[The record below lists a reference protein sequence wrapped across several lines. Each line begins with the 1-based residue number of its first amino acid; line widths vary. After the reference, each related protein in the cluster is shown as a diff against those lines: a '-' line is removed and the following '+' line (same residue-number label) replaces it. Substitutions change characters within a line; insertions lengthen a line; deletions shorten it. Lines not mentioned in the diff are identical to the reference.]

1 MITANVIAEIDKVIK
16 DVWLQEICNDYANG
30 FLLKEA
36 SLQCSFYH
44 HLQNRLGGLM
54 KENNLYLYP
63 EFYFDQ
69 LYYFADLAIVQM
81 DMGIEAEYIGKRM
94 TDVAAVIE
102 LKYDGGTAKS
112 TGDYIKTDVAKLK
125 NYIKNME
132 IPVIF
137 LTARDSEEDIV
148 NALDM
153 GASDYLTKPF
163 RTGELIARI
172 NKILN
177 KKTISVKN
185 ITYDLNKM
193 SVYKDNKIINLTTL
207 ELKILGLLFTNIN
220 KVVTRDKIID
230 SIWEWTGNDVNDN
243 TVTVYMKRIREKL
256 DSDIIITLKG
266 MGYRIDEK

>member
-1 MITANVIAEIDKVIK
+1 MKILLVEDNLNIRESLEYSFKVKNINLISKSNIK
-16 DVWLQEICNDYANG
+16 DTLFFLEDNKVDLIILDVTLPDGNG
-30 FLLKEA
+30 FD
-36 SLQCSFYH
+36 
-44 HLQNRLGGLM
+44 
-54 KENNLYLYP
+54 LY
-63 EFYFDQ
+63 
-69 LYYFADLAIVQM
+69 
-81 DMGIEAEYIGKRM
+81 
-94 TDVAAVIE
+94 
-102 LKYDGGTAKS
+102 
-112 TGDYIKTDVAKLK
+112 K

-153 GASDYLTKPF
+153 GASNYLTKPF

>member
-1 MITANVIAEIDKVIK
+1 MKILLVEDNLNIRESLEYSFKVKNINLVSKSNIK
-16 DVWLQEICNDYANG
+16 DTLDYLENNKVDLIILDVTLPDGNG
-30 FLLKEA
+30 FD
-36 SLQCSFYH
+36 
-44 HLQNRLGGLM
+44 
-54 KENNLYLYP
+54 LY
-63 EFYFDQ
+63 
-69 LYYFADLAIVQM
+69 
-81 DMGIEAEYIGKRM
+81 
-94 TDVAAVIE
+94 
-102 LKYDGGTAKS
+102 
-112 TGDYIKTDVAKLK
+112 K
-125 NYIKNME
+125 NQIKNME

-177 KKTISVKN
+177 KKTINVKN
-185 ITYDLNKM
+185 ITYDWNKM
-193 SVYKDNKIINLTTL
+193 CVYKDDKVINLTTL
-207 ELKILGLLFTNIN
+207 ELKILGLLFSNIN

-266 MGYRIDEK
+266 IGYRIDEE

>member
-1 MITANVIAEIDKVIK
+1 MKILLVEDNLNIRESLEYSFKVKNINLVSKSNIK
-16 DVWLQEICNDYANG
+16 DTLDYLENNKVDLIILDVTLPDGNG
-30 FLLKEA
+30 FD
-36 SLQCSFYH
+36 
-44 HLQNRLGGLM
+44 
-54 KENNLYLYP
+54 LY
-63 EFYFDQ
+63 
-69 LYYFADLAIVQM
+69 
-81 DMGIEAEYIGKRM
+81 
-94 TDVAAVIE
+94 
-102 LKYDGGTAKS
+102 
-112 TGDYIKTDVAKLK
+112 K
-125 NYIKNME
+125 NQIKNME

-172 NKILN
+172 SKILN
-177 KKTISVKN
+177 KKTINVKN

-193 SVYKDNKIINLTTL
+193 CVYKDDNVVNLTTL
-207 ELKILGLLFTNIN
+207 ELKILGLLFSNIN

-266 MGYRIDEK
+266 IGYRIDEE

>member
-1 MITANVIAEIDKVIK
+1 MKILLVEDNLNIRESLEYSFKVKNINLISKSNIK
-16 DVWLQEICNDYANG
+16 DTLFFLEDNKVDLIILDVTLPDGNG
-30 FLLKEA
+30 FD
-36 SLQCSFYH
+36 
-44 HLQNRLGGLM
+44 
-54 KENNLYLYP
+54 LY
-63 EFYFDQ
+63 
-69 LYYFADLAIVQM
+69 
-81 DMGIEAEYIGKRM
+81 
-94 TDVAAVIE
+94 
-102 LKYDGGTAKS
+102 
-112 TGDYIKTDVAKLK
+112 K

-137 LTARDSEEDIV
+137 LTARDSEEEIV

>member
-1 MITANVIAEIDKVIK
+1 MKILLVEDNLNIRESLEYSFKVKNINLVSKSNIK
-16 DVWLQEICNDYANG
+16 DTLDYLENNKVNLIILDVTLPDGNG
-30 FLLKEA
+30 FD
-36 SLQCSFYH
+36 
-44 HLQNRLGGLM
+44 
-54 KENNLYLYP
+54 LY
-63 EFYFDQ
+63 
-69 LYYFADLAIVQM
+69 
-81 DMGIEAEYIGKRM
+81 
-94 TDVAAVIE
+94 
-102 LKYDGGTAKS
+102 
-112 TGDYIKTDVAKLK
+112 K
-125 NYIKNME
+125 NQIKNME

-177 KKTISVKN
+177 KKTINVKN

-193 SVYKDNKIINLTTL
+193 CVYKDDNVVNLTTL
-207 ELKILGLLFTNIN
+207 ELKILGLLFSNIN

-266 MGYRIDEK
+266 IGYRIDEE

>member
-1 MITANVIAEIDKVIK
+1 MKILLVEDNLNIRKSLEYSFKVKNINLVSKSNIK
-16 DVWLQEICNDYANG
+16 DTLDYLENNKVDLIILDVTLPDGNG
-30 FLLKEA
+30 FD
-36 SLQCSFYH
+36 
-44 HLQNRLGGLM
+44 
-54 KENNLYLYP
+54 LY
-63 EFYFDQ
+63 
-69 LYYFADLAIVQM
+69 
-81 DMGIEAEYIGKRM
+81 
-94 TDVAAVIE
+94 
-102 LKYDGGTAKS
+102 
-112 TGDYIKTDVAKLK
+112 K
-125 NYIKNME
+125 NQIKNME

-177 KKTISVKN
+177 KKTICIKN

-193 SVYKDNKIINLTTL
+193 CVYKDDKVINLTTL
-207 ELKILGLLFTNIN
+207 ELKILGLLFSNIN

-266 MGYRIDEK
+266 IGYRIDEE

>member
-1 MITANVIAEIDKVIK
+1 
-16 DVWLQEICNDYANG
+16 
-30 FLLKEA
+30 
-36 SLQCSFYH
+36 
-44 HLQNRLGGLM
+44 
-54 KENNLYLYP
+54 
-63 EFYFDQ
+63 
-69 LYYFADLAIVQM
+69 
-81 DMGIEAEYIGKRM
+81 
-94 TDVAAVIE
+94 
-102 LKYDGGTAKS
+102 
-112 TGDYIKTDVAKLK
+112 
-125 NYIKNME
+125 ME

>member
-1 MITANVIAEIDKVIK
+1 MKILLVEDNLNIRESLEYSFKVKNINLVSKSNIK
-16 DVWLQEICNDYANG
+16 DTLDYLENNKVDLIILDVTLPDGNG
-30 FLLKEA
+30 FD
-36 SLQCSFYH
+36 
-44 HLQNRLGGLM
+44 
-54 KENNLYLYP
+54 LY
-63 EFYFDQ
+63 
-69 LYYFADLAIVQM
+69 
-81 DMGIEAEYIGKRM
+81 
-94 TDVAAVIE
+94 
-102 LKYDGGTAKS
+102 
-112 TGDYIKTDVAKLK
+112 K
-125 NYIKNME
+125 NQIKNME

-177 KKTISVKN
+177 KKTINVKN

-193 SVYKDNKIINLTTL
+193 CVYKDDNVVNLTTL
-207 ELKILGLLFTNIN
+207 ELKILGLLFSNIN

-256 DSDIIITLKG
+256 NSDIIVTIKG
-266 MGYRIDEK
+266 IGYRIDEE

>member
-1 MITANVIAEIDKVIK
+1 MKILLVEDNLNIRESLEYSFKVKNINLISKSNIK
-16 DVWLQEICNDYANG
+16 DTLSFLEDNKVDLIILDVTLPDGNG
-30 FLLKEA
+30 FD
-36 SLQCSFYH
+36 
-44 HLQNRLGGLM
+44 
-54 KENNLYLYP
+54 LY
-63 EFYFDQ
+63 
-69 LYYFADLAIVQM
+69 
-81 DMGIEAEYIGKRM
+81 
-94 TDVAAVIE
+94 
-102 LKYDGGTAKS
+102 
-112 TGDYIKTDVAKLK
+112 K
-125 NYIKNME
+125 NYIKNMG
-132 IPVIF
+132 IHVIF

-193 SVYKDNKIINLTTL
+193 SVYKDDKIINLTTL

-266 MGYRIDEK
+266 MGYRIDEE

>member
-1 MITANVIAEIDKVIK
+1 MKILLVEDNLNIRESLEYSFKVKNINLVSKSNIK
-16 DVWLQEICNDYANG
+16 DTLDYLENNKVDLIILDVTLPDGNG
-30 FLLKEA
+30 FD
-36 SLQCSFYH
+36 
-44 HLQNRLGGLM
+44 
-54 KENNLYLYP
+54 LY
-63 EFYFDQ
+63 
-69 LYYFADLAIVQM
+69 
-81 DMGIEAEYIGKRM
+81 
-94 TDVAAVIE
+94 
-102 LKYDGGTAKS
+102 
-112 TGDYIKTDVAKLK
+112 K
-125 NYIKNME
+125 NQIKNMG

-177 KKTISVKN
+177 KKTICIKN

-193 SVYKDNKIINLTTL
+193 CVYKDDKVINLTTL
-207 ELKILGLLFTNIN
+207 ELKILGLLFSNIN

-243 TVTVYMKRIREKL
+243 TVTVYMKRIRGKL

-266 MGYRIDEK
+266 IGYRIDEE

>member
-1 MITANVIAEIDKVIK
+1 MKILLVEDNLNIRESLEYSFKVKNINLVSKSNIK
-16 DVWLQEICNDYANG
+16 DTLDYLENNKVDLIILDVTLPDGNG
-30 FLLKEA
+30 FD
-36 SLQCSFYH
+36 
-44 HLQNRLGGLM
+44 
-54 KENNLYLYP
+54 LY
-63 EFYFDQ
+63 
-69 LYYFADLAIVQM
+69 
-81 DMGIEAEYIGKRM
+81 
-94 TDVAAVIE
+94 
-102 LKYDGGTAKS
+102 
-112 TGDYIKTDVAKLK
+112 K
-125 NYIKNME
+125 NQIKNME
-132 IPVIF
+132 VPVIF

-177 KKTISVKN
+177 KKTINVKN

-193 SVYKDNKIINLTTL
+193 CVYKDDNVVNLTTL
-207 ELKILGLLFTNIN
+207 ELKILGLLFSNIN

-266 MGYRIDEK
+266 IGYRIDEE